1 MLSTLRKS
9 QEDVCFKQEMIV
21 VVFLLMM
28 EAESFHAALRF
39 SDKRV
44 FKENRIHQ

>member
-9 QEDVCFKQEMIV
+9 QEDVCFKQEMI